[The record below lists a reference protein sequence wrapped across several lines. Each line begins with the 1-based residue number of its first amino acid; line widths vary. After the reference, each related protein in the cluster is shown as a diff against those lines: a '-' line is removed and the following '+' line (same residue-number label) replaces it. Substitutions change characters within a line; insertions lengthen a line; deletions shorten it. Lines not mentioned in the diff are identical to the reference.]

1 MPPWRPGHRDH
12 SVPVPA
18 PGGVRVVL
26 DVRPLQDP
34 SRAPLTAIFL
44 EQLLHALNT
53 APRPGESFAFLLASD
68 QEDPTTAFPR
78 LEVVGRRLLP
88 PTRLLRAGALTVDP
102 ILLRGAS
109 VGAGWKAERD
119 GAVGT
124 VYHAAAGAM
133 PIASRIP
140 VVASLLDLA
149 PWELPAAYQRGT
161 ASRFG
166 QRLRG
171 RILRDAAAVL
181 VPGEATL
188 VAARKLL
195 HVRRDRLRVVP
206 LAPRAA
212 FRPSAADDA
221 GAAAGSGGAARRE
234 HDRLGLPERYFVY
247 AGRYDARQDLAT
259 LLAALA
265 RLAAEAR
272 PTTIP
277 AAVPW
282 PPRVCLVDATPEDRA
297 ALSRAAARE
306 GVGELLAYAP
316 RLTEPRLAALVA
328 GARAL
333 VLPVRSEAA
342 GLPALEA
349 IAAGVPVVASRVGTL
364 PAIIGPAG
372 LLVEPGDPDR
382 LASALRTAW
391 SDDAVHAGL
400 VAATADRVAAARTW
414 ADVATDIRAVWA
426 EVARPAPML

>member
-12 SVPVPA
+12 PAPV

-34 SRAPLTAIFL
+34 SRAPLTALFL
-44 EQLLHALNT
+44 EQLLLALDA
-53 APRPGESFAFLLASD
+53 APRLGESFAFLLASD
-68 QEDPTTAFPR
+68 LDDPTAAFTR
-78 LEVVGRRLLP
+78 LDVVGRRLLP
-88 PTRLLRAGALTVDP
+88 PTRLLRSGALTVDP
-102 ILLRGAS
+102 ILLRAAS
-109 VGAGWKAERD
+109 MGAGWRAERD
-119 GAVGT
+119 GAVGA
-124 VYHAAAGAM
+124 VYHAAAGAL
-133 PIASRIP
+133 PIGSRIP

-149 PWELPAAYQRGT
+149 PWELPGAYQRGM
-161 ASRFG
+161 AARFG

-188 VAARKLL
+188 AAARKLL
-195 HVRRDRLRVVP
+195 HVRRERLRVVP
-206 LAPRAA
+206 LAPRAS

-221 GAAAGSGGAARRE
+221 GAVAGSGGAARRE
-234 HDRLGLPERYFVY
+234 HDRLGLPARYFVY
-247 AGRYDARQDLAT
+247 AGRYDARQDLPT

-272 PTTIP
+272 PDTLPDAI
-277 AAVPW
+277 PW
-282 PPRVCLVDATPEDRA
+282 PPRICLVDATPDDRA

-316 RLTEPRLAALVA
+316 RLTEPRLASLVA

-342 GLPALEA
+342 GVPALEA
-349 IAAGVPVVASRVGTL
+349 LAAGVPVVASRVGTL

-372 LLVEPGDPDR
+372 LIVEPRDPAR

-400 VAATADRVAAARTW
+400 VAATAERAAAARTW
-414 ADVATDIRAVWA
+414 GDVATDVRAVWA
-426 EVARPAPML
+426 EVARPAPLL